1 MPFVSS
7 TTVDFPSNPDSS
19 IETFWQTVPN
29 LPHIPENKIKVMW
42 EAVTRRCSVK
52 KGTVKKC
59 LKTHK
64 KSRYNEIP
72 FDKGCRA
79 GPLEFSN

>member
-1 MPFVSS
+1 MREILQYRGQLKPKKLLS
-7 TTVDFPSNPDSS
+7 
-19 IETFWQTVPN
+19 
-29 LPHIPENKIKVMW
+29 

-52 KGTVKKC
+52 KGTAKKC